1 MVSRPAAVVRRFH
14 TVHRVPG
21 AGGQPGGV
29 GVAGERGAKCLG
41 MLGVQVGLV
50 VGAVEAEPDRT
61 LARVTFRSSMNSVCT
76 FWATSVLRPCPQYW
90 RTSVDHQMHGVLQVR
105 VGRWA

>member
-1 MVSRPAAVVRRFH
+1 MRPQSLTSIALVPGPVADLGGVQARGRGAPVPSRA
-14 TVHRVPG
+14 PG

-41 MLGVQVGLV
+41 MLGVQVSLV

-76 FWATSVLRPCPQYW
+76 FWATSVLR
-90 RTSVDHQMHGVLQVR
+90 LVR
-105 VGRWA
+105 STGAPA